1 MIFTLYTHFFEIIGK
16 YDVIL
21 YPLDKKA
28 CFQLFSPIL
37 LYVCS
42 CLPERSR
49 KELLMITIDKL
60 TKFYGNNRA
69 VNNIS
74 FTIND
79 NEILGFLGPN
89 GAGKSTTMNMIA
101 GYLPMTAGTVSICGS
116 DIVKDPVAAKKNIGY
131 LPEIPP
137 VYPDMRVREYLSF
150 CAGLKRIPHSKK
162 NDEIERVMGLLKI
175 TDVQKKLIKN
185 LSKGYKQ
192 RVRFAQALLGNPK
205 FLILD
210 EPTVGLDPNQVIEVR
225 NIIKDLKKEHSVI
238 FSSHILSEVSA
249 VCDRVVIINKGDIK
263 AIDTI
268 ENLEKACGASLI
280 LHIKVKG
287 DRTKSS
293 AIIEL
298 TKGVKEITTI
308 DAEGNDFFS
317 YTVKLENGAGDDVKN
332 DIMSQLISAGI
343 QISEIYAD
351 KPDLEAV
358 FVDLINRPASK
369 GGLEE
374 LLAEMSG
381 AEPDTADTDNDK
393 EDEE

>member
-1 MIFTLYTHFFEIIGK
+1 
-16 YDVIL
+16 
-21 YPLDKKA
+21 
-28 CFQLFSPIL
+28 
-37 LYVCS
+37 
-42 CLPERSR
+42 
-49 KELLMITIDKL
+49 MITIEKL
-60 TKFYGNNRA
+60 TKYYGSNRA

-101 GYLPMTAGTVSICGS
+101 GYLPMTAGKVTIFGS
-116 DIVKDPVAAKKNIGY
+116 DITKEPVAAKKNIGY

-137 VYPDMRVREYLSF
+137 VYPDMRVTEYLSF
-150 CAGLKRIPHSKK
+150 CAGLKRIKFSERK
-162 NDEIERVMGLLKI
+162 DEIARVMKLLKI
-175 TDVQKKLIKN
+175 EDVQHKLIKN

-192 RVRFAQALLGNPK
+192 RVGFAQALLGNPK

-225 NIIKDLKKEHSVI
+225 NIIKDLKKDHSVI

-268 ENLEKACGASLI
+268 ENLEKTLGGNLT

-287 DRTKSS
+287 DRTKTSN
-293 AIIEL
+293 IIEL
-298 TKGVKEITTI
+298 TEGVQEIISI

-317 YTVKLENGAGDDVKN
+317 FAVKLKEGAGDDTKN
-332 DIMSQLISAGI
+332 AIMSELIKHNI
-343 QISEIYAD
+343 QISEIFTE

-358 FVDLINRPASK
+358 FVDMINKSSDK
-369 GGLEE
+369 HGLQDLLDELGPSTESESSEE
-374 LLAEMSG
+374 T
-381 AEPDTADTDNDK
+381 DTEDEK
-393 EDEE
+393 EDDK

>member
-1 MIFTLYTHFFEIIGK
+1 
-16 YDVIL
+16 
-21 YPLDKKA
+21 
-28 CFQLFSPIL
+28 
-37 LYVCS
+37 
-42 CLPERSR
+42 
-49 KELLMITIDKL
+49 MITIENL

-101 GYLPMTAGTVSICGS
+101 GYLPMSSGTVNICGS
-116 DIVKDPVAAKKNIGY
+116 DISKEPVKAKKNIGY

-137 VYPDMRVREYLSF
+137 VYPDMRVKEYLSF
-150 CAGLKRIPHSKK
+150 CSGLKRIPSAQKSS
-162 NDEIERVMGLLKI
+162 EIKRVMNLLKI
-175 TDVQKKLIKN
+175 EDVKHKLIKN

-192 RVRFAQALLGNPK
+192 RVGFAQALLGNPK

-210 EPTVGLDPNQVIEVR
+210 EPTVGLDPNQVVEVR
-225 NIIKDLKKEHSVI
+225 QIITDLRKEHSVI

-268 ENLEKACGASLI
+268 ENLEKSLGGNLI

-287 DRTKSS
+287 NRAAASN
-293 AIIEL
+293 IIEL
-298 TKGVKEITTI
+298 TKGVKEITKI

-317 YTVKLENGAGDDVKN
+317 FTVQLDGDGDDAKN
-332 DIMSQLISAGI
+332 SIMAEFIKNNI
-343 QISEIYAD
+343 QISEIYTE

-358 FVDLINRPASK
+358 FVELINKVSSK
-369 GGLEE
+369 SGIEE
-374 LLAEMSG
+374 LYDEIKAENPEKISL
-381 AEPDTADTDNDK
+381 DKK
-393 EDEE
+393 EDDE